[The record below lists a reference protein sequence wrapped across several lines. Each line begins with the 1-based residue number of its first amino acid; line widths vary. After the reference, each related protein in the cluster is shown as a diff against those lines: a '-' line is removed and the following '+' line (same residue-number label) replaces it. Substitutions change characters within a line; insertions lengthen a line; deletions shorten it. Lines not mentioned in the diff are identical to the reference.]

1 MLSVARLPVSLRFY
15 TELLG
20 AEPSYRFP
28 PEGDAAFVT
37 LRLGASELGL
47 GQLGDGP
54 ALHGRALRPASG
66 HRIELCVYVRHLEQL
81 VERMRAEQVPILLEP
96 TLQPW
101 GERVAYVADPDENLI
116 LLVDDVPEQELDA

>member
-20 AEPSYRFP
+20 GEASYRFP
-28 PEGDAAFVT
+28 PEGDAVFVT

-54 ALHGRALRPASG
+54 ALHGQPLRPASG
-66 HRIELCVYVRHLEQL
+66 HRIELCVYVRQLDQL
-81 VERMRAEQVPILLEP
+81 VERLRAEQVPILLAP
-96 TLQPW
+96 SLQPW

-116 LLVDDVPEQELDA
+116 LLVDDVPVDDVEP